1 MGRYIV
7 NVLLL
12 LRMIKIYIVSKFKNS
27 STLFLLTDSPGTIE
41 TLCDFQRS
49 SYALALFFKMASPQ
63 FSPGKAS
70 TKSLTEPPYRW
81 CYAQTPGH
89 TCYALSLSVGG
100 LTPHCGEGKNP
111 MHLRPNSAAGPC
123 ML

>member
-63 FSPGKAS
+63 FSAILPFYVMFILWS
-70 TKSLTEPPYRW
+70 EE
-81 CYAQTPGH
+81 TP
-89 TCYALSLSVGG
+89 LIIFFV
-100 LTPHCGEGKNP
+100 
-111 MHLRPNSAAGPC
+111 
-123 ML
+123 